1 MKNILKLSLV
11 SFASLT
17 LAAGCIQE
25 TFPQTSYVTTTQAQV
40 PGAID
45 RFVDAITATLCGF
58 PNYGGGT
65 DANDFGYPR
74 FYIAWDSMQ
83 LVHDPRS
90 RRNHRELPV
99 CLDDPLWT
107 HQGLQRR
114 SRFRGC

>member
-58 PNYGGGT
+58 PNRCQRLRLPAFLHRVGFDGP
-65 DANDFGYPR
+65 GYRP
-74 FYIAWDSMQ
+74 A
-83 LVHDPRS
+83 
-90 RRNHRELPV
+90 
-99 CLDDPLWT
+99 
-107 HQGLQRR
+107 
-114 SRFRGC
+114 

>member
-45 RFVDAITATLCGF
+45 R
-58 PNYGGGT
+58 
-65 DANDFGYPR
+65 
-74 FYIAWDSMQ
+74 
-83 LVHDPRS
+83 
-90 RRNHRELPV
+90 HR
-99 CLDDPLWT
+99 C
-107 HQGLQRR
+107 Q
-114 SRFRGC
+114 